1 MKSVFKYLLVFIV
14 ISNVYYTL
22 YPNTI
27 YVLDQSNKTP
37 LQNATVKITCIAN
50 DCNDSTIILKTNKFG
65 FVKNPLQKKAIIKIS
80 FIGYESIEDTIE
92 NSSRELKYF
101 MSPISIMLNEVVTTG
116 QFIPTTAQQSV
127 FPVNVLNK
135 ERISS
140 QAAVNLRDVLATEM
154 NMRIGV
160 DNILGSN
167 ISIDGISGQN
177 VKIMIDGVPVIGRL
191 NGNIDLNQLN
201 LNNADRIE
209 IIEGPMSAIYGT
221 DALGGVINII
231 SKDINNQF
239 SASINSYYESIGV
252 ANFDA
257 DITTSLNDYRILLNG
272 GRYFFAGFS
281 DSNQKRFKDWKPKE
295 QYFANFSVAKNFGDI
310 ELRYSGNYFYEYILN
325 RGEPRL
331 PYGESA
337 FDDKYF
343 TNRLSNSIFLKGK
356 IGENK
361 YIDFIANY
369 SNFKRKK
376 NTFFKNLITLEEVI
390 TSDSTAQ
397 DTSAFNSIL
406 LRGTFSR
413 DAFVKMLSY
422 QVGFDINLEDAGGR
436 RIESLTQN
444 IGDYAAF
451 LSFQFKP
458 YDNFIIQPALRL
470 IYNTRYDAPI
480 IPSLNLKWNLNDKFI
495 LRFSY
500 ARGFRSPSLK
510 ELFFNFV
517 DINHNILG
525 KSDLKAEK
533 SQSFNTILTYQ
544 ILSNDYLLKFEPR
557 VFFNHINDLITL
569 AAVKKDEFS
578 YLNIGQYKTLGGDF
592 NFSFYSSSLTVNAG
606 FSYIGRY
613 NKPEDYLIPD
623 EEFSFSPEVKTN
635 IIYDWKLFDIKLSLF
650 YKYTGKQPGFTLT
663 TEKTPLKYFIDDY
676 HILDFTLSY
685 NFRIEILPD
694 IHFNLLTGGKNLL
707 NVTNINQT
715 ASSIEGFHS
724 SGSTILPI
732 AWGRTFFASLKIIFN

>member
-1 MKSVFKYLLVFIV
+1 MKYVFKYLFVFIV
-14 ISNVYYTL
+14 TLNIFYTL
-22 YPNTI
+22 YSNNI

-37 LQNATVKITCIAN
+37 LQNATVKITCIVS
-50 DCNDSTIILKTNKFG
+50 DCIDSTVTLKTNKFG
-65 FVKNPLQKKAIIKIS
+65 FVKNPIQKKAVIKIS

-92 NSSRELKYF
+92 STSRELKYY
-101 MSPISIMLNEVVTTG
+101 MTPISIMLNEVVTTG
-116 QFIPTTAQQSV
+116 QFIPTTVQQSV

-167 ISIDGISGQN
+167 VSIDGISGQN

-231 SKDINNQF
+231 SRDIKNQF
-239 SASINSYYESIGV
+239 SASLNSYYESIGV
-252 ANFDA
+252 VNFDA
-257 DITTSLNDYRILLNG
+257 DITANFSDYRFFLNG

-281 DSNQKRFKDWKPKE
+281 NSNQKRFRDWKPKE
-295 QYFANFSVAKNFGDI
+295 QYFANFSAAKNFGDI
-310 ELRYSGNYFYEYILN
+310 EIKYSGNYFNEYILN

-343 TNRLSNSIFLKGK
+343 TYRLGNSIFIKGK

-369 SNFKRKK
+369 SNFKRRK
-376 NTFFKNLITLEEVI
+376 NTFFKNLITLEEII

-406 LRGTFSR
+406 FRGTFSR
-413 DAFVKMLSY
+413 DAAIKMLSY

-436 RIESLTQN
+436 RIENLNQN

-470 IYNTRYDAPI
+470 IYNSRYDAPI

-495 LRFSY
+495 LRLSY
-500 ARGFRSPSLK
+500 ARGFRAPSLK

-517 DINHNILG
+517 DINHNITG
-525 KSDLKAEK
+525 RSDLKAEK
-533 SQSFNTILTYQ
+533 SQSFNSILTYQ

-557 VFFNHINDLITL
+557 FFYNHIDDLITL

-592 NFSFYSSSLTVNAG
+592 NFSFYSSTLTFNTG
-606 FSYIGRY
+606 FSYVGRY

-623 EEFSFSPEVKTN
+623 EEFSFSPEFKTN

-663 TEKTPLKYFIDDY
+663 AEKTPLKYFIDDY

-685 NFRIEILPD
+685 NFSMNILPD
-694 IHFNLLTGGKNLL
+694 LHFNFLTGGKNLL

-715 ASSIEGFHS
+715 APSIEGFHS

>member
-1 MKSVFKYLLVFIV
+1 MKSVVKFLIFLIL
-14 ISNVYYTL
+14 ISNIYYTL
-22 YPNTI
+22 FSNNI
-27 YVLDQSNKTP
+27 YILDQSNKTP
-37 LQNATVKITCIAN
+37 LQNATVKITCIDN
-50 DCNDSTIILKTNKFG
+50 DCKDSTIILKTNKFG

-92 NSSRELKYF
+92 STFRELKYF
-101 MSPISIMLNEVVTTG
+101 MTPISIMLNEVVTTG
-116 QFIPTTAQQSV
+116 QFIPTTVQQSV

-231 SKDINNQF
+231 SKDIKNQF
-239 SASINSYYESIGV
+239 SASLNSYYESIGV

-257 DITTSLNDYRILLNG
+257 DVTASFDNYRLLLNG

-281 DSNQKRFKDWKPKE
+281 NSNQKRYKDWKPKE
-295 QYFANFSVAKNFGDI
+295 QYFGNFSIAKNFGDI
-310 ELRYSGNYFYEYILN
+310 ELKYSANYFNEFILN

-343 TNRLSNSIFLKGK
+343 THRLGNSIFIKGK

-361 YIDFIANY
+361 YIDFVANY
-369 SNFKRKK
+369 SNFKRRK
-376 NTFFKNLITLEEVI
+376 NTFFKNLITLEEII

-397 DTSAFNSIL
+397 DTSVFNSVL
-406 LRGTFSR
+406 FRGTFSR
-413 DAFVKMLSY
+413 DAAIKMLSY
-422 QVGFDINLEDAGGR
+422 QVGFDVNLEDAGGK
-436 RIESLTQN
+436 RIENLTQN

-458 YDNFIIQPALRL
+458 YDNLVIQPALRF

-495 LRFSY
+495 FRLSY
-500 ARGFRSPSLK
+500 ARGFRAPSLK

-533 SQSFNTILTYQ
+533 SHSFNTIFTYQ
-544 ILSNDYLLKFEPR
+544 ILSNDYLLKLEPR
-557 VFFNHINDLITL
+557 FFYNHIDDLITL

-578 YLNIGQYKTLGGDF
+578 YLNIGQYKTLGGDV
-592 NFSFYSSSLTVNAG
+592 NFSLYSSSLTFNTG

-623 EEFSFSPEVKTN
+623 EEFSFSPEFKTN
-635 IIYDWKLFDIKLSLF
+635 IIYEWKSFDIKLSFF

-676 HILDFTLSY
+676 HILDFTLTY
-685 NFRIEILPD
+685 NFSLTIFPD
-694 IHFNLLTGGKNLL
+694 LQFNILTGGKNLL
-707 NVTNINQT
+707 NVKNINQT
-715 ASSIEGFHS
+715 APSIEGFHS
-724 SGSTILPI
+724 SGSTTLPI
-732 AWGRTFFASLKIIFN
+732 AWGRTFFASLKINFN

>member
-1 MKSVFKYLLVFIV
+1 
-14 ISNVYYTL
+14 
-22 YPNTI
+22 
-27 YVLDQSNKTP
+27 VLDQSNKTP
-37 LQNATVKITCIAN
+37 LQNATVKIKCIAN
-50 DCNDSTIILKTNKFG
+50 DCKDSIIILKTNKFG
-65 FVKNPLQKKAIIKIS
+65 FVKNPLPKKAVIKIS

-92 NSSRELKYF
+92 STSRELKYF
-101 MSPISIMLNEVVTTG
+101 MTPISLMLNEVVTTG
-116 QFIPTTAQQSV
+116 QFIPTTVQQSV

-167 ISIDGISGQN
+167 VSIDGISGQN

-231 SKDINNQF
+231 SKDIKNQF
-239 SASINSYYESIGV
+239 SASLNSYYESIGV

-257 DITTSLNDYRILLNG
+257 DVTASFDDYRLLLNG

-281 DSNQKRFKDWKPKE
+281 NSNQKRFRDWKPKE
-295 QYFANFSVAKNFGDI
+295 QYFGNFSIAKNFGDI
-310 ELRYSGNYFYEYILN
+310 ELKYSANYFNEFILN

-343 TNRLSNSIFLKGK
+343 THRLGNSIFIKGK

-369 SNFKRKK
+369 SNFKRRK
-376 NTFFKNLITLEEVI
+376 NTFFKNLITLEEII

-406 LRGTFSR
+406 FRGTFSR
-413 DAFVKMLSY
+413 DAAIKMLSY

-436 RIESLTQN
+436 RIENLNQN

-470 IYNTRYDAPI
+470 IYNSRYDAPI

-495 LRFSY
+495 FRFSY
-500 ARGFRSPSLK
+500 ARGFRAPSLK

-533 SQSFNTILTYQ
+533 SHSFNTIFTYQ
-544 ILSNDYLLKFEPR
+544 IISNDYLLKLEPR
-557 VFFNHINDLITL
+557 FFYNHIDDLITL
-569 AAVKKDEFS
+569 AAIKKDEFS

-592 NFSFYSSSLTVNAG
+592 NFSLYSHSLTFNTG

-623 EEFSFSPEVKTN
+623 EEFSFSPEFKTN
-635 IIYDWKLFDIKLSLF
+635 IIYDWKSFDIKLSLF

-663 TEKTPLKYFIDDY
+663 TEKTPMKYFIDDY

-685 NFRIEILPD
+685 DFSLTIFPD
-694 IHFNLLTGGKNLL
+694 LQFSFLTGGKNLL
-707 NVTNINQT
+707 NVKNINQT
-715 ASSIEGFHS
+715 APSIEGFHS
-724 SGSTILPI
+724 SGSTTLPI